1 MQIFVQ
7 CIVIDLCFRLFTK
20 SSFVAYFLINANVLN
35 HVSLWLIIFEKETII
50 KEILRASDKASKLMS
65 ILFAQ
70 FLERENL

>member
-7 CIVIDLCFRLFTK
+7 CIVIDLCFGLSTK
-20 SSFVAYFLINANVLN
+20 SSFVVYFLLNANVLN

-50 KEILRASDKASKLMS
+50 KEILRAGDKPSKVMS